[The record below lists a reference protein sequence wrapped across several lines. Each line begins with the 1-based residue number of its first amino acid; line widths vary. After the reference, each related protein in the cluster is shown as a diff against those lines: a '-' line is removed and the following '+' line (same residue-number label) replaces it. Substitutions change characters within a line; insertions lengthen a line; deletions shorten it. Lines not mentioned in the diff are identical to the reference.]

1 MKKTIFLLLS
11 SLPIMPMCINIHN
24 RRCISHTSVKK
35 KGTTIRPSIDLE
47 TESISVDK
55 YTKHNIIRKGNN
67 NMSNI
72 YKHVISSD
80 EYKESWT
87 RSVGREYIR
96 DKVWNN
102 CVVFA
107 LFGPPRGRF
116 VTTIHEYTILFT
128 RRLELNACEEL
139 KRGPRGGDNVD
150 VMQCN
155 WPCEVNVLTDDSRHT
170 AQPMHR
176 YRTKSCFR
184 GLRSLCKRRIKLRP
198 SIDVTANT
206 LVNCERF
213 LFYPCCRFD

>member
-1 MKKTIFLLLS
+1 
-11 SLPIMPMCINIHN
+11 MPMCINIHN

-35 KGTTIRPSIDLE
+35 KGTIIRPSIDLE

-67 NMSNI
+67 NTSNI

-96 DKVWNN
+96 DKVRNN

-139 KRGPRGGDNVD
+139 KRGPRGGGQRRCNA
-150 VMQCN
+150 MQLALRGERTHGWFEAYCTADA
-155 WPCEVNVLTDDSRHT
+155 PVQDEIVLSR
-170 AQPMHR
+170 
-176 YRTKSCFR
+176 SSI
-184 GLRSLCKRRIKLRP
+184 SL
-198 SIDVTANT
+198 
-206 LVNCERF
+206 
-213 LFYPCCRFD
+213 